1 MTYKSL
7 FIILVFSICVLIKTN
22 YVFGGED
29 HCPAIKNSIN
39 EQADRLIDLIDSIET
54 CSQPYESFRDKVF
67 SSLKY
72 RSNRLKK
79 CVDMVQEG
87 NFGFDCSR
95 ELRKTLRS
103 QGDKNCVSQLNEI
116 KIDFKYFLD
125 LSLEYKTCLGL

>member
-1 MTYKSL
+1 LTHKSL
-7 FIILVFSICVLIKTN
+7 FIVLVFLIYGLIKAN

-29 HCPAIKNSIN
+29 YCSKIKHSIN
-39 EQADRLIDLIDSIET
+39 EQVVRLIDLIESIET
-54 CSQPYESFRDKVF
+54 CSEPFESFRDKVF

-79 CVDMVQEG
+79 CVKMVQEG

-95 ELRKTLRS
+95 EFRKSLRS
-103 QGDKNCVSQLNEI
+103 QGNENCVSQLGEM

-125 LSLEYKTCLGL
+125 LSLEHKICLGL